1 MAPVKNAKS
10 VFAAIPEDYPVP
22 GKHIVYDDKDTIDP
36 DTVALNGGVLVK
48 VLFLS
53 IDPYLRGRMRPSN
66 FSSYIVRIVSLLSCA
81 VTEFLRR

>member
-1 MAPVKNAKS
+1 MAPVKNPKS
-10 VFAAIPEDYPVP
+10 VFAAIPDEYPVP
-22 GKHIVYDDKDTIDP
+22 GKHIVYDDKETIDP

-66 FSSYIVRIVSLLSCA
+66 FSSYIVRIVRLD
-81 VTEFLRR
+81 ERRRI

>member
-36 DTVALNGGVLVK
+36 DTVALNGGVLLK

-53 IDPYLRGRMRPSN
+53 IDPYLRGRMQPSN
-66 FSSYIVRIVSLLSCA
+66 SSSYIVRIVSLLSWV